1 MQRPLL
7 PLLLAVMAGISC
19 GYILEIQRL
28 WLTAG
33 LFAGLL
39 ATIVCAWRGLK
50 YLIMPAA
57 MIVMFVISVLNI
69 SPYLYEKP
77 EPEHIVH
84 HAGPDPVIVEGL
96 ISAPPQVFPDKTQ
109 LIISAQRL
117 RINDTVIPVNGN
129 ILLNCV
135 TDQPFRYGQVI
146 RFKTKLKV
154 PHSFH
159 NHGGFDY
166 EKALRFRGILVHGF
180 INNPAGIIVLRENQG
195 HPLRM
200 QLEAFRRELKTVIRA
215 NAGSPAGEMIQA
227 LILGEQKE
235 IPKEIREQF
244 NRTGTAHI
252 IAISGFHVG
261 IIALF
266 SILIVRMIMKTSY
279 HLLLRFNISKVSMA
293 LSFIPIVVF
302 TLIAG
307 MGISVV
313 RAAIMALAF
322 LIAILLG
329 KDRDLYN
336 TLALAGLVILVVSPP
351 SLFDISF
358 QLSFSAV
365 AGILFMTPKLTA
377 LIPEPSPEG
386 KSGVQIFIRRRLRD
400 IALFMIVSISATL
413 GTLPLVAFYFN
424 RMSLIT
430 LPANM
435 VVVPILGMLA
445 LPVCVAVIVAAPFS
459 ATLAAWLVKLSALLV
474 EIALSVLGYLSSISW
489 AAYYVVT
496 PDMPEIIAYYLLLV
510 ILFALLD
517 HRINKRGDP
526 PVGTETHLRRGRMLK
541 GALAGLIF
549 FLFGYALHGHLTET
563 RNRDL
568 RITAIDVGQG
578 ASTLVRFPDGK
589 KMLVD
594 GGGFFNDDF
603 DIGRYV
609 LAPFLW
615 HQKIRRIDIVV
626 LTHVHPDHLNGLKFV
641 VENFNV
647 GEVWSG
653 GHESAAESFLHFK
666 RIITERSIPYRLVSA
681 LTPMIQIDGVNVR
694 ILNPVVPVNR
704 HDGREKYD
712 DINNLSVVAKLT
724 YGAVGIL
731 LPADISE
738 STERRLV
745 RQGADIRS
753 DVLFVPHHGGFTS
766 STEEFLDT
774 VRPRIAVVSC
784 GKDNIFRLPHPDVL
798 ERYDARNIRL
808 LRTDRDGAVTVSTD
822 GHDLRLRS
830 VMERR

>member
-7 PLLLAVMAGISC
+7 PLLIAVIAGISC
-19 GYILEIQRL
+19 GYILEMPRP

-33 LFAGLL
+33 LVAGLS
-39 ATIVCAWRGLK
+39 ATIACAWKGLK

-57 MIVMFVISVLNI
+57 MTVMFFLSVLNI
-69 SPYLYEKP
+69 NPYLYEKP
-77 EPEHIVH
+77 DPEHIVH
-84 HAGPDPVIVEGL
+84 HVGPDPLIVEGL
-96 ISAPPQVFPDKTQ
+96 ISAPPQIFPDKTQ
-109 LIISAQRL
+109 LIVSAQRL
-117 RINDTVIPVNGN
+117 RTPDAVIPVNGK

-146 RFKTKLKV
+146 RFRTKLKI

-159 NHGGFDY
+159 NPGGFDY
-166 EKALRFRGILVHGF
+166 EKSLRFRGILVHGF

-215 NAGSPAGEMIQA
+215 NAASPAGEIIQA
-227 LILGEQKE
+227 MILGDQKE
-235 IPKEIREQF
+235 IPKEIQEQF
-244 NRTGTAHI
+244 NRTGTSHI
-252 IAISGFHVG
+252 IAISGFNVG

-266 SILIVRMIMKTSY
+266 SILGVRLIMKTSGY
-279 HLLLRFNISKVSMA
+279 LLLRFNITKVSLA
-293 LSFIPIVVF
+293 LSFIPIALF

-322 LIAILLG
+322 LIAMLLG
-329 KDRDLYN
+329 KERDLYN
-336 TLALAGLVILVVSPP
+336 TLALAGLAILVVSPT

-358 QLSFSAV
+358 QLSFCAV
-365 AGILFMTPKLTA
+365 AAILFITPKLTA

-386 KSGVQIFIRRRLRD
+386 KSGAQIFIRRRLHD

-413 GTLPLVAFYFN
+413 GTLPLVVFYFN
-424 RMSLIT
+424 RISLIT
-430 LPANM
+430 LAANM

-445 LPVCVAVIVAAPFS
+445 LPVCVAIIVAAPFS
-459 ATLAAWLVKLSALLV
+459 ATLTVWLIKTSAFLV
-474 EIALSVLGYLSSISW
+474 DMGLYFLDYFASISW
-489 AAYYVVT
+489 AAIYVVT
-496 PDMPEIIAYYLLLV
+496 PNIPEIIAYFLLLFL
-510 ILFALLD
+510 LFSLLA
-517 HRINKRGDP
+517 HWTKKRDNP
-526 PVGTETHLRRGRMLK
+526 PAGAETHLRRGRILA
-541 GALAGLIF
+541 GALAGMIF

-589 KMLVD
+589 TMLVD

-626 LTHVHPDHLNGLKFV
+626 LTHVHPDHLNGLRFV
-641 VENFNV
+641 VQSFDI
-647 GEVWSG
+647 GEVWSS
-653 GHESAAESFLHFK
+653 GHESYTESFQEFK
-666 RIITERSIPYRLVSA
+666 RIITERNIPSRLVSA
-681 LTPMIQIDGVNVR
+681 LTPVIQIDGVDAR

-704 HDGREKYD
+704 PDGQGKYD

-724 YGAVGIL
+724 YGSVGIL
-731 LPADISE
+731 LPADI
-738 STERRLV
+738 TEPTEKRLV
-745 RQGADIRS
+745 RQGADIHS

-766 STEEFLDT
+766 STEPFLDT

-798 ERYDARNIRL
+798 ERYDARKIPL
-808 LRTDRDGAVTVSTD
+808 FRTDRDGAVTVSTD
-822 GHDLRLRS
+822 GRDLRIHS
-830 VMERR
+830 VKERR

>member
-7 PLLLAVMAGISC
+7 PLLIAVMAGISC
-19 GYILEIQRL
+19 GYIIEIERL

-33 LFAGLL
+33 LIVSLL
-39 ATIVCAWRGLK
+39 ATLVCVWRGLK

-57 MIVMFVISVLNI
+57 MIVMFVLSVLNI
-69 SPYLYEKP
+69 NLYLYEKP
-77 EPEHIVH
+77 DPAHIVH
-84 HAGPDPVIVEGL
+84 HAGPNLLTVEGL
-96 ISAPPQVFPDKTQ
+96 LSAPPQVFPDKTQ
-109 LIISAQRL
+109 LIVSAQRL
-117 RINDTVIPVNGN
+117 RIKDAVIPVNGK

-135 TDQPFRYGQVI
+135 TDEQFRYGQII
-146 RFKTKLKV
+146 RFKAKLKI
-154 PHSFH
+154 PHNFQ
-159 NHGGFDY
+159 NPGGFDY
-166 EKALRFRGILVHGF
+166 EKSLRFRGILVHGF

-200 QLEAFRRELKTVIRA
+200 QLETFRRHLKTVIRA

-227 LILGEQKE
+227 LILGDQKE

-279 HLLLRFNISKVSMA
+279 HLLLRFNITKVSLA
-293 LSFIPIVVF
+293 LSFVPIAAF
-302 TLIAG
+302 ALIAG

-329 KDRDLYN
+329 KERDLYN

-351 SLFDISF
+351 SLFEISF

-365 AGILFMTPKLTA
+365 AAILFITPKLTA
-377 LIPEPSPEG
+377 LLPEPPREG
-386 KSGVQIFIRRRLRD
+386 RPTVQLFIYRRLYD

-430 LPANM
+430 LPANL

-445 LPVCVAVIVAAPFS
+445 LPVCVSIIVAAPFS
-459 ATLAAWLVKLSALLV
+459 AALTAWLVKISSFLV
-474 EIALSVLGYLSSISW
+474 EIALSALGYFSSISW

-496 PDMPEIIAYYLLLV
+496 PDIPEIIAYYLLLL
-510 ILFALLD
+510 ITFALLD
-517 HRINKRGDP
+517 YWTKGRHDP
-526 PVGTETHLRRGRMLK
+526 PSGSEMFLRRGRMLK
-541 GALAGLIF
+541 VALAGLIF
-549 FLFGYALHGHLTET
+549 FLFGYVFHGHLTEVQ
-563 RNRDL
+563 NRDL
-568 RITAIDVGQG
+568 RVTAIDVGQG
-578 ASTLVRFPDGK
+578 ASTLVRFPGGK

-609 LAPFLW
+609 VAPFLW
-615 HQKIRRIDIVV
+615 QQKIRRIDVV
-626 LTHVHPDHLNGLKFV
+626 ILTHVHPDHLNGLRFI
-641 VENFNV
+641 VENFGI
-647 GEVWSG
+647 GEVWSS
-653 GHESAAESFLHFK
+653 GHESNTESFQDFK
-666 RIITERSIPYRLVSA
+666 RIITERNIPYRFVSA
-681 LTPMIQIDGVNVR
+681 AAPPIQMDEVHVR
-694 ILNPVVPVNR
+694 ILNPVAPA
-704 HDGREKYD
+704 HKFSGRERYD
-712 DINNLSVVAKLT
+712 DINNLSVVAQLT

-731 LPADISE
+731 LPADISGP
-738 STERRLV
+738 TEARLV
-745 RQGADIRS
+745 LQGVKIKS
-753 DVLFVPHHGGFTS
+753 DVLFVPHHGGLTS
-766 STEEFLDT
+766 STEPFLDA

-784 GKDNIFRLPHPDVL
+784 GKDNIFRLPHPDVID
-798 ERYDARNIRL
+798 RYDARNIRL
-808 LRTDRDGAVTVSTD
+808 LRTDRDGAVTVATD
-822 GHDLRLRS
+822 GRDLRIHSARD
-830 VMERR
+830 RR